1 MEIDRI
7 VVLVDPGLM
16 DYMDLLP
23 APRWSFLPQQ
33 ASLFIPALHFGPGG
47 GGMIVQYSISPG
59 RNGAPC
65 EARRWSSHTDTLP
78 FDPIPG
84 LSKA

>member
-1 MEIDRI
+1 METDRI

-23 APRWSFLPQQ
+23 APGWSFLPQQ

-47 GGMIVQYSISPG
+47 MIVQY
-59 RNGAPC
+59 
-65 EARRWSSHTDTLP
+65 
-78 FDPIPG
+78 IPG
-84 LSKA
+84 PEWRAM